1 MTISPRRLRLPV
13 CPPKRPSGR
22 RRPVRNSD
30 VISPSLSEL
39 REKRRRALHSSPV
52 SPSLKV
58 EREGRADGH
67 YFLQEIFDTLI
78 FLERIL
84 SQTLKNKK
92 EEDYYFSTSNRWG
105 FSATDERRRQNRLPI
120 FTLFHPRWISDDINR
135 KSCNSNNRC
144 STSYSGKDDRICK
157 CPLVSKLF

>member
-1 MTISPRRLRLPV
+1 M
-13 CPPKRPSGR
+13 
-22 RRPVRNSD
+22 
-30 VISPSLSEL
+30 ISPSLSEL

-105 FSATDERRRQNRLPI
+105 FSATDERRRQTAYFLTFP
-120 FTLFHPRWISDDINR
+120 
-135 KSCNSNNRC
+135 
-144 STSYSGKDDRICK
+144 
-157 CPLVSKLF
+157 SKMEQQRRQPEVMQQQQQQVQ